1 MSITM
6 TMYSAK
12 INWRQK
18 EKEMVDNLNQRV
30 FSADPLIKKYVS
42 EMSHIDYYNDSYVV
56 ELKYRNMPSTQYGD
70 CFIQQDKYQ
79 WLMESGAR
87 SGKVPG
93 YIAAWSD
100 GVYCAWNLKNLTDK
114 GFDFNWQ
121 LIPMNKAIAFKNNSK
136 VDKPVSKLRL
146 ENGKILFKLP

>member
-1 MSITM
+1 M

-42 EMSHIDYYNDSYVV
+42 EMSHIDYYNNSYVV

-79 WLMESGAR
+79 WLMESGTR

-100 GVYCAWNLKNLTDK
+100 GVYCAWNLKDLTDK
-114 GFDFNWQ
+114 GFDFDWQ
-121 LIPMNKAIAFKNNSK
+121 IIPMNKTTAFKNNSK
-136 VDKPVSKLRL
+136 VDKKVSKLRL